1 MTMLLIFSILVLRE
15 RIIGERASNM
25 DFHINKETLAKSGIS
40 VDMAF
45 YLASIYF
52 DKPYTYDTFDLASK
66 QGLITY
72 NHLDRYNLPIQPK
85 LTREGV
91 ELVESIFLNSEFK
104 GNKGIDTDR
113 YDELADKL
121 RELYPKGRK
130 EGTSYLWRDSHAK
143 IANKLRTLVKKYN
156 FKFTDEQA
164 INATKRYIESFN
176 GNYSYMQLLKYFILK
191 KDKDTGEENS
201 QLMSYIE
208 NEDCTDAANDD
219 WMNEVR

>member
-1 MTMLLIFSILVLRE
+1 MLLTSSILVLRE
-15 RIIGERASNM
+15 RIIGERASDM

-52 DKPYTYDTFDLASK
+52 DKPYTYDTFDIASK

-104 GNKGIDTDR
+104 GNNGVDSDR

-208 NEDCTDAANDD
+208 NEDCTDAGNDD

>member
-1 MTMLLIFSILVLRE
+1 
-15 RIIGERASNM
+15 M
-25 DFHINKETLAKSGIS
+25 DFHINKEILAKSGIS

-104 GNKGIDTDR
+104 GSKGIDTDR

-176 GNYSYMQLLKYFILK
+176 GNYNYMQLLKYFILK

>member
-1 MTMLLIFSILVLRE
+1 MLLASLMLVLRE

-52 DKPYTYDTFDLASK
+52 DRPYTYDTFDLASK

-104 GNKGIDTDR
+104 GDKGIDTDR

-164 INATKRYIESFN
+164 ISATKRYIESFN
-176 GNYSYMQLLKYFILK
+176 SNYSYMQLLKYFILK

>member
-1 MTMLLIFSILVLRE
+1 MLLASLMLVLRE
-15 RIIGERASNM
+15 KIIGERASNM

-52 DKPYTYDTFDLASK
+52 DRPYTYDTFDIASK

-104 GNKGIDTDR
+104 GDKGIDTDR

>member
-1 MTMLLIFSILVLRE
+1 MLLASLMLVLRE
-15 RIIGERASNM
+15 KIIGERASNM

-52 DKPYTYDTFDLASK
+52 NKPYTYDTFDLASK

-104 GNKGIDTDR
+104 GDKGIDTDR

>member
-1 MTMLLIFSILVLRE
+1 MLLASLMLVLRE
-15 RIIGERASNM
+15 KIIGERASNM

-52 DKPYTYDTFDLASK
+52 DRPYTYDTFDLASK
-66 QGLITY
+66 QSLITY
-72 NHLDRYNLPIQPK
+72 NHLDRYCLPIQPK

-104 GNKGIDTDR
+104 GDKGIDTDR

-191 KDKDTGEENS
+191 KDKDSGEENS

>member
-1 MTMLLIFSILVLRE
+1 MLLASLMLVLRE
-15 RIIGERASNM
+15 KIIGERASNM

-52 DKPYTYDTFDLASK
+52 DRPYTYDTFDTASK

-104 GNKGIDTDR
+104 GDKGIDTDR

-164 INATKRYIESFN
+164 ISATKRYIESFN

>member
-1 MTMLLIFSILVLRE
+1 MLLIFSILVLRE
-15 RIIGERASNM
+15 KIIGERVSDM
-25 DFHINKETLAKSGIS
+25 DFHINKEILAKSGIS

-104 GNKGIDTDR
+104 GDKGIDTDR

>member
-1 MTMLLIFSILVLRE
+1 MLLTSSTLVLRE
-15 RIIGERASNM
+15 RIIGERVSDM

-52 DKPYTYDTFDLASK
+52 DKPYTYDTFDVASK

-104 GNKGIDTDR
+104 GDKGVDTDR

-176 GNYSYMQLLKYFILK
+176 GNYNYMQLLKYFILK

-208 NEDCTDAANDD
+208 NEDCTDARNDD